1 MICHRCITEFARKR
15 ENMDFL
21 SLSHLYLVY
30 LILIFFADVIK
41 MRDDLCPC
49 QYQESVLLY
58 CHVNQ
63 FIPDQY

>member
-1 MICHRCITEFARKR
+1 MICHNTQSFPESV

-30 LILIFFADVIK
+30 LILIICADVIK

-49 QYQESVLLY
+49 QYRESVLLY